1 MPILEPDVKEVTGR
15 SSATL
20 ADMRT
25 AVLCLCAVART
36 LRFERARAGQ
46 EACIL
51 SGTKDAHCCPA
62 FLATWAQAYSSS
74 SLLNF
79 ELFCMMMVW
88 NSRPVQ
94 FTLDSS
100 ALEIV
105 PSLGTSPPPFFLIA
119 VHSF

>member
-1 MPILEPDVKEVTGR
+1 
-15 SSATL
+15 
-20 ADMRT
+20 MRT

-51 SGTKDAHCCPA
+51 TGTKDAHCLPSY
-62 FLATWAQAYSSS
+62 LGSSIFELI
-74 SLLNF
+74 LLNF

-88 NSRPVQ
+88 NSRPMQ

-105 PSLGTSPPPFFLIA
+105 PSLGTSPLPFFLSRSTA
-119 VHSF
+119 FDL